1 MWLKDQTKKK
11 KKKELKEILNE
22 LIKKKRE
29 ASNSNEQTLTRCP
42 ISVHLV
48 IHSQSH
54 SPSSFSQSRL
64 RLHSSPPT
72 RLHSTSDTRLF
83 FYLAYFMP
91 SYWDMITSPS
101 VFMFLFLAL
110 KNQRRLSTVTLT
122 LVIIDTAF
130 GVCEKINFLFYFLI
144 YFYS

>member
-1 MWLKDQTKKK
+1 MIKRSNQK
-11 KKKELKEILNE
+11 KKKELKKILNE
-22 LIKKKRE
+22 LIKKNRE

-72 RLHSTSDTRLF
+72 RLHSTSDTRF
-83 FYLAYFMP
+83 FFFCLLYAFILRHDNVPIGVY
-91 SYWDMITSPS
+91 
-101 VFMFLFLAL
+101 VFIFGL
-110 KNQRRLSTVTLT
+110 KKPKMVSTVTLT
-122 LVIIDTAF
+122 LVIINTAL
-130 GVCEKINFLFYFLI
+130 GICEKINFLFYFLI

>member
-1 MWLKDQTKKK
+1 MIKRSNQKKK

-72 RLHSTSDTRLF
+72 RLHSTSDTRF
-83 FYLAYFMP
+83 FFFCLLYAFILRHDNVPIGVYVFIFSLKKP
-91 SYWDMITSPS
+91 KTVVNRNFDLSYH
-101 VFMFLFLAL
+101 
-110 KNQRRLSTVTLT
+110 
-122 LVIIDTAF
+122 
-130 GVCEKINFLFYFLI
+130 
-144 YFYS
+144 